1 MSNPIYISQ
10 LAFTTGEVSPDVSS
24 RFDLDQYKSALLEA
38 ENVVIRPYGAVA
50 KRQGSQYVGQVKY
63 SDKPTRL
70 FEFTTNTNNSFM
82 LEFGDKY
89 IRVWDFGIYTGIEI
103 ETPFD
108 SEILYNLNCSQ
119 SGDVMFICS
128 GKYPIQ
134 TLSRHSN
141 TDWRFEAYKLT
152 EQPYETINTDV
163 DSTVLIT
170 GDTLTAT
177 NDMFTA
183 DMVNSVMQI
192 EHFMKAVTTSEVGK
206 VIKRTEFV
214 WDSNGEHGHDVTTT
228 EYTNIDYTTKQFSTD
243 EDVSWK
249 FTTHGTWSGTAY
261 IKISN
266 DKGKTWKDYRVY
278 TSQNDYNVTDTGKI
292 VPSAMLKIETDLKSG
307 TINIDLSFMPY
318 TNYGIV
324 EIKEFI
330 DSKHVKVN
338 VLNGVVENEATSKW
352 KLGSWSRGNGYPK
365 LCTFYQDRFVVAATN
380 KNPNY
385 IWMSRTGDYPNFG
398 VEKVEGTITDDS
410 SITLPV
416 INRKMY
422 EIRHLVPAN
431 DLIILTSGN
440 EWIVSGDKTITPT
453 NCNLKTQTQRGAL
466 SCEPQFIGN
475 RCVFVQE
482 RGGTVRDMGYSYESD
497 NYTGQDLTLFVKTRV
512 RGYLTITS
520 AYAQDPDS
528 IIYYIR
534 NDGEINCLTYIPEQ
548 KVYGWSHWVT
558 NGKYLYC
565 ESVSEGEQD
574 SLYTLVER
582 ILNGQKVQCIERMVP
597 LYSDDFNVFLDCYI
611 EFKSDN
617 QIDNINVP
625 HLSGQK
631 VQVVI
636 DGKQQ
641 PDVVV
646 PDDGLLQLNGSGNN
660 IKIGLPFTSKIRV
673 PSVEMQMQD
682 GTLQGRVATVSRV
695 VLRVYKSFGGK
706 VGRTFDRMD
715 DITLPPNELFTGD
728 KPVILPKMGMNY
740 STDTSICIKHSD
752 PFPFNLL
759 SITRIVEIGGG
770 LKDVPGL

>member
-1 MSNPIYISQ
+1 MSNPLYISQ

-24 RFDLDQYKSALLEA
+24 RFDLEQYKSALLEA

-89 IRVWDFGIYTGIEI
+89 IRVWNYGVYTGIEVT
-103 ETPFD
+103 TPFTSD
-108 SEILYNLNCSQ
+108 ILFDLNCSQ

-134 TLSRHSN
+134 TLSRYSD
-141 TDWRFEAYKLT
+141 TDWRMSAYKLT
-152 EQPYETINTDV
+152 EQPYDEINTDNGHTL
-163 DSTVLIT
+163 TVN
-170 GDTLTAT
+170 GDTITSTKDL
-177 NDMFTA
+177 FTS
-183 DMVNSVMQI
+183 DMVGSVIQIAYYVGAVHTKSAGEVVEKKVKRYMQAQTI
-192 EHFMKAVTTSEVGK
+192 EKTYNNINYNVG
-206 VIKRTEFV
+206 
-214 WDSNGEHGHDVTTT
+214 S
-228 EYTNIDYTTKQFSTD
+228 YSTD
-243 EDVSWK
+243 TELSWK
-249 FTTHGTWSGTAY
+249 FTTHGTWEGTV
-261 IKISN
+261 KLQISN
-266 DKGKTWKDYRVY
+266 NDGQTWKDYRTY
-278 TSQNDYNVTDTGKI
+278 TSKNDYNVTDTGKI
-292 VPSAMLKIETDLKSG
+292 EAGARLKYISDIKGGSV
-307 TINIDLSFMPY
+307 NCDLSIFPF
-318 TNYGIV
+318 TQYGIV
-324 EIKEFI
+324 EIK
-330 DSKHVKVN
+330 SVN
-338 VLNGVVENEATSKW
+338 NAKSATVNILNGIKDGEPSHQW
-352 KLGSWSRGNGYPK
+352 KLGSWNRGRGYPK
-365 LCTFYQDRFVVAATN
+365 LCTFYQDRFVVAATDS
-380 KNPNY
+380 KPNY

-410 SITLPV
+410 AITLPV

-497 NYTGQDLTLFVKTRV
+497 NYTGQDLTLFVKTLV
-512 RGYLTITS
+512 KGHLAVTS

-528 IIYYIR
+528 IIYYVR
-534 NDGEINCLTYIPEQ
+534 DDGQLNCLTYIPEQ
-548 KVYGWSHWVT
+548 KVYGWSHFVT
-558 NGKYLYC
+558 NGKYRYV
-565 ESVSEGEQD
+565 ENVAEGDQDTIYFIVDRVINNKSV
-574 SLYTLVER
+574 
-582 ILNGQKVQCIERMVP
+582 KCIERSIP
-597 LYSDDFNVFLDCYI
+597 LYTEDNSDVFLDCYVKVANSI
-611 EFKSDN
+611 KTDY
-617 QIDNINVP
+617 INAP
-625 HLSGQK
+625 HLVGQM
-631 VQVVI
+631 VDIVI
-636 DGKQQ
+636 DGQQ
-641 PDVVV
+641 MPSRVV
-646 PDDGLLQLNGSGNN
+646 PPTGVIKLDGKANVITVGLPYTTK
-660 IKIGLPFTSKIRV
+660 IKI
-673 PSVEMQMQD
+673 PSVEQQIDD

-695 VLRVYKSFGGK
+695 VLRMYKSFGGK

-728 KPVILPKMGMNY
+728 KPVILPKMGINY

-770 LKDVPGL
+770 LRDVPGL

>member
-1 MSNPIYISQ
+1 MSNPLYISQ

-24 RFDLDQYKSALLEA
+24 RFDLEQYKSALLEA

-82 LEFGDKY
+82 LEFGHLY
-89 IRVWDFGIYTGIEI
+89 IRVWRNGEYTNLEI
-103 ETPFD
+103 NTPFED
-108 SEILYNLNCSQ
+108 EIINDLNIIQ

-134 TLSRHSN
+134 TLSRYSD
-141 TDWRFEAYKLT
+141 TDWRMSAYKLT
-152 EQPYETINTDV
+152 EQPYDEINTDNRHTL
-163 DSTVLIT
+163 TVN
-170 GDTLTAT
+170 GDTITSTKDL
-177 NDMFTA
+177 FTQ
-183 DMVNSVMQI
+183 DMVGSVIQI
-192 EHFMKAVTTSEVGK
+192 AYYIEAVHTSK
-206 VIKRTEFV
+206 T
-214 WDSNGEHGHDVTTT
+214 GEAVEKKYGAGRFSKYEKTV
-228 EYTNIDYTTKQFSTD
+228 YNNIDYNIERFSTD
-243 EDVSWK
+243 VELSWK
-249 FTTHGTWSGTAY
+249 FTTHGTWEGTVK
-261 IKISN
+261 IQISN
-266 DKGKTWKDYRVY
+266 NDGQTWKDYRTY
-278 TSQNDYNVTDTGKI
+278 TSKSDYNVTDSGKI
-292 VPSAMLKIETDLKSG
+292 EAGARLKYISDIQKGSV
-307 TINIDLSFMPY
+307 NCDLSILPFMQY
-318 TNYGIV
+318 
-324 EIKEFI
+324 
-330 DSKHVKVN
+330 
-338 VLNGVVENEATSKW
+338 GVVEITSIENGKTAKVNILNGIKEGEPSHKW
-352 KLGSWSRGNGYPK
+352 KLGSWNRGSGYPK

-380 KNPNY
+380 KKPNY

-410 SITLPV
+410 AITLPV
-416 INRKMY
+416 INRKMC
-422 EIRHLVPAN
+422 EIRHLIPAN

-548 KVYGWSHWVT
+548 KVYGWSHFVT

-582 ILNGQKVQCIERMVP
+582 TLQGKKVKCIERMVP
-597 LYSDDFNVFLDCYI
+597 LYSDGVNVFLDCYV
-611 EFKSDN
+611 EFKSSN
-617 QIDNINVP
+617 AIDSINIP
-625 HLSGQK
+625 HLSGQT

-636 DGKQQ
+636 DDKQQ
-641 PDVVV
+641 PDMVV
-646 PDDGLLQLNGSGNN
+646 PDDGLLQLNVSGSN
-660 IKIGLPFTSKIRV
+660 IKIGLPFISKIRI

-695 VLRVYKSFGGK
+695 VLRMYKSFGGK
-706 VGRTFDRMD
+706 IGRTFDRMD
-715 DITLPPNELFTGD
+715 DITLSPNELFTGD
-728 KPVILPKMGMNY
+728 KPVILPKMGINY

-770 LKDVPGL
+770 LRDVPGL

>member
-1 MSNPIYISQ
+1 MSNPLYISQ

-24 RFDLDQYKSALLEA
+24 RFDLEQYKSALLEA

-82 LEFGDKY
+82 LEFGHLY
-89 IRVWDFGIYTGIEI
+89 IRVWRNGEYTNLEI
-103 ETPFD
+103 NTPFED
-108 SEILYNLNCSQ
+108 EIINDLNIIQ

-134 TLSRHSN
+134 TLSRYSD
-141 TDWRFEAYKLT
+141 TDWRMSAYKLT
-152 EQPYETINTDV
+152 EQPYDEINTDNGHTL
-163 DSTVLIT
+163 TVN
-170 GDTLTAT
+170 GDTITSTKDL
-177 NDMFTA
+177 FTQ
-183 DMVNSVMQI
+183 DMVGSVIQI
-192 EHFMKAVTTSEVGK
+192 AYYIEAVHTSK
-206 VIKRTEFV
+206 T
-214 WDSNGEHGHDVTTT
+214 GEAVEKKYGAGRFSKYEKTV
-228 EYTNIDYTTKQFSTD
+228 YNNIDYNIERFSTD
-243 EDVSWK
+243 VELSWK
-249 FTTHGTWSGTAY
+249 FTTHGTWEGTVK
-261 IKISN
+261 IQISN
-266 DKGKTWKDYRVY
+266 NDGQTWKDYRTY
-278 TSQNDYNVTDTGKI
+278 TSKSDYNVTDSGKI
-292 VPSAMLKIETDLKSG
+292 EAGARLKYISDIQKGSV
-307 TINIDLSFMPY
+307 NCDLSILPFMQY
-318 TNYGIV
+318 
-324 EIKEFI
+324 
-330 DSKHVKVN
+330 
-338 VLNGVVENEATSKW
+338 GVVEITSIENGKTAKVNILNGIKEGEPSNKW
-352 KLGSWSRGNGYPK
+352 KLGSWNRGSGYPK

-380 KNPNY
+380 KKPNY

-410 SITLPV
+410 AITLPV
-416 INRKMY
+416 INRKMC
-422 EIRHLVPAN
+422 EIRHLIPAN

-548 KVYGWSHWVT
+548 KVYGWSHFVT

-582 ILNGQKVQCIERMVP
+582 TLQGKKVKCIERMVP
-597 LYSDDFNVFLDCYI
+597 LYSDGVNVFLDCYV
-611 EFKSDN
+611 EFKSSN
-617 QIDNINVP
+617 AIDSINIP
-625 HLSGQK
+625 HLSGQT

-636 DGKQQ
+636 DDKQQ
-641 PDVVV
+641 PDMVV
-646 PDDGLLQLNGSGNN
+646 PDDGLLQLNVSGSN
-660 IKIGLPFTSKIRV
+660 IKIGLPFTSKIRI

-695 VLRVYKSFGGK
+695 VLRMYKSFGGK
-706 VGRTFDRMD
+706 IGRTFDRMD
-715 DITLPPNELFTGD
+715 DITLSPNELFTGD
-728 KPVILPKMGMNY
+728 KPVILPKMGINY

-770 LKDVPGL
+770 LRDVPGL

>member
-1 MSNPIYISQ
+1 MSNPLYISQ

-24 RFDLDQYKSALLEA
+24 RFDLEQYKSALLEA

-89 IRVWDFGIYTGIEI
+89 IRVWNYGVYTGVEFA
-103 ETPFD
+103 TPFD
-108 SEILYNLNCSQ
+108 SDILFDLNCIQ

-134 TLSRHSN
+134 TLSRYSD
-141 TDWRFEAYKLT
+141 TDWRMSAYKLT
-152 EQPYETINTDV
+152 EQPYDEINTDNGHTL
-163 DSTVLIT
+163 TVN
-170 GDTLTAT
+170 GDTITSTKDL
-177 NDMFTA
+177 FTQ
-183 DMVNSVMQI
+183 DMVGSVIQIAYYVEAVHTKSAGEVVEKKVKRYMQAQTI
-192 EHFMKAVTTSEVGK
+192 EKTYNNINYNVGA
-206 VIKRTEFV
+206 
-214 WDSNGEHGHDVTTT
+214 
-228 EYTNIDYTTKQFSTD
+228 FSTD
-243 EDVSWK
+243 TELSWK
-249 FTTHGTWSGTAY
+249 FTTHGTWEGTV
-261 IKISN
+261 KLQISN
-266 DKGKTWKDYRVY
+266 NDGQTWKDYRTY
-278 TSQNDYNVTDTGKI
+278 TSKNDYNVTDTGKI
-292 VPSAMLKIETDLKSG
+292 EAGARLKYISDIQSG
-307 TINIDLSFMPY
+307 SVNCDLSIMPF
-318 TNYGIV
+318 TQYGIV
-324 EIKEFI
+324 EIK
-330 DSKHVKVN
+330 SVN
-338 VLNGVVENEATSKW
+338 NAKSATVNILNGIKEGESSHKW
-352 KLGSWSRGNGYPK
+352 KLGSWNRGNGYPK

-380 KNPNY
+380 KKPNY

-410 SITLPV
+410 AITLPV
-416 INRKMY
+416 INRKMC

-520 AYAQDPDS
+520 AYAHDPDS

-548 KVYGWSHWVT
+548 KVYGWSHFVT

-582 ILNGQKVQCIERMVP
+582 TLQGKKVKCIERMVP
-597 LYSDDFNVFLDCYI
+597 LYSDDVNVFLDCYV
-611 EFKSDN
+611 EFKSSN
-617 QIDNINVP
+617 VIDSINIP
-625 HLSGQK
+625 HLSGQT

-636 DGKQQ
+636 DDKQQ
-641 PDVVV
+641 SDMVV
-646 PDDGLLQLNGSGNN
+646 PDDGLLQLNVSGSN

-695 VLRVYKSFGGK
+695 VLRMYKSFGGK
-706 VGRTFDRMD
+706 IGRTFDRMD

-728 KPVILPKMGMNY
+728 KPVILPKMGTNY

-770 LKDVPGL
+770 LRDVPGL

>member
-1 MSNPIYISQ
+1 MGNPLYISQ

-24 RFDLDQYKSALLEA
+24 RFDLEQYKSALLEA

-63 SDKPTRL
+63 SDKLTRL

-89 IRVWDFGIYTGIEI
+89 IRVWNYGVYTGVEVP
-103 ETPFD
+103 TPFD
-108 SEILYNLNCSQ
+108 SDIIFDLNCTQ

-134 TLSRHSN
+134 TLSRYSD
-141 TDWRFEAYKLT
+141 TDWRLEAYKLT
-152 EQPYETINTDV
+152 EQPYDDINTDNGHTL
-163 DSTVLIT
+163 TVS
-170 GDTLTAT
+170 GDTITSTKDL
-177 NDMFTA
+177 FTQ
-183 DMVNSVMQI
+183 DMVGSVIQI
-192 EHFMKAVTTSEVGK
+192 AYYVEAVHTQSVGEVIEKK
-206 VIKRTEFV
+206 VRRGL
-214 WDSNGEHGHDVTTT
+214 NGAPTIEKT
-228 EYTNIDYTTKQFSTD
+228 YNNINYNVGAFSTD
-243 EDVSWK
+243 TELSWK
-249 FTTHGTWSGTAY
+249 FTTHGTWEGTV
-261 IKISN
+261 KLQISN
-266 DKGKTWKDYRVY
+266 NDGQTWKDYRTY
-278 TSQNDYNVTDTGKI
+278 TSKNDYNVTDTGKI
-292 VPSAMLKIETDLKSG
+292 EAGARLKYISDIKSG
-307 TINIDLSFMPY
+307 SVNCDLSIMPF
-318 TNYGIV
+318 TQYGIV
-324 EIKEFI
+324 EIKSVT
-330 DSKHVKVN
+330 DAKNAKVN
-338 VLNGVVENEATSKW
+338 VLNGIKEGEPSYQW
-352 KLGSWSRGNGYPK
+352 KLGSWNRGRGYPK
-365 LCTFYQDRFVVAATN
+365 LCTFYQDRFVVAATDS
-380 KNPNY
+380 KPNF
-385 IWMSRTGDYPNFG
+385 IWFSRTGDYPNFG

-410 SITLPV
+410 AITLPV

-548 KVYGWSHWVT
+548 KVYGWSHFVT

-582 ILNGQKVQCIERMVP
+582 TLQGKKVKCIERMVP
-597 LYSDDFNVFLDCYI
+597 LYSDDVNVFLDCYV
-611 EFKSDN
+611 EFKSSN
-617 QIDNINVP
+617 AIDSINIP
-625 HLSGQK
+625 HLSGQT

-641 PDVVV
+641 PEVVV
-646 PDDGLLQLNGSGNN
+646 PDDGLLQLNVSGSN

-695 VLRVYKSFGGK
+695 VLRMYKSFGGK

-728 KPVILPKMGMNY
+728 KPVILPKMGTNY

-770 LKDVPGL
+770 LRNVPGL

>member
-1 MSNPIYISQ
+1 MSNPLYISQ

-24 RFDLDQYKSALLEA
+24 RFDLEQYKSALLEA

-89 IRVWDFGIYTGIEI
+89 IRVWNYGVYTGIEVT
-103 ETPFD
+103 TPFTSD
-108 SEILYNLNCSQ
+108 ILFDLNCSQ

-134 TLSRHSN
+134 TLSRYSD
-141 TDWRFEAYKLT
+141 TDWRMSAYKLT
-152 EQPYETINTDV
+152 EQPYDEINTDNGHTL
-163 DSTVLIT
+163 TVN
-170 GDTLTAT
+170 GDTITSTKDL
-177 NDMFTA
+177 FTS
-183 DMVNSVMQI
+183 DMVGSVIQIAYYVEAVHTKAAGEVVEKKVKRYMQAQTI
-192 EHFMKAVTTSEVGK
+192 EKTYNNINYNVG
-206 VIKRTEFV
+206 
-214 WDSNGEHGHDVTTT
+214 S
-228 EYTNIDYTTKQFSTD
+228 YSTD
-243 EDVSWK
+243 TELSWK
-249 FTTHGTWSGTAY
+249 FTTHGTWEGTV
-261 IKISN
+261 KLQISN
-266 DKGKTWKDYRVY
+266 NDGQTWKDYRTY
-278 TSQNDYNVTDTGKI
+278 TSKNDYNVTDTGKI
-292 VPSAMLKIETDLKSG
+292 EAGARLKYISDIKGGSV
-307 TINIDLSFMPY
+307 NCDLSIFPF
-318 TNYGIV
+318 TQYGIV
-324 EIKEFI
+324 EIK
-330 DSKHVKVN
+330 SVN
-338 VLNGVVENEATSKW
+338 NAKSAIVNILNGIKDGEPSHQW
-352 KLGSWSRGNGYPK
+352 KLGSWNRGRGYPK
-365 LCTFYQDRFVVAATN
+365 LCTFYQDRFVVAATDS
-380 KNPNY
+380 KPNY

-410 SITLPV
+410 AITLPV

-548 KVYGWSHWVT
+548 KVYGWSHFVT

-565 ESVSEGEQD
+565 DSVSEGEQD

-582 ILNGQKVQCIERMVP
+582 TLQGKKVKCIERMVP
-597 LYSDDFNVFLDCYI
+597 LYSDDVNVFLDCYV
-611 EFKSDN
+611 EFKSSN
-617 QIDNINVP
+617 AIDSINIP
-625 HLSGQK
+625 HLSGQT

-636 DGKQQ
+636 DDKQQ

-646 PDDGLLQLNGSGNN
+646 PDDGLLQLNVSGSN

-682 GTLQGRVATVSRV
+682 GTLQGRIATVSRV
-695 VLRVYKSFGGK
+695 VLRMYKSFGGK

-728 KPVILPKMGMNY
+728 KPVILPKMGTNY

-770 LKDVPGL
+770 LRDVPGL

>member
-1 MSNPIYISQ
+1 MSNPLYISQ

-24 RFDLDQYKSALLEA
+24 RFDLEQYKSALLEA

-89 IRVWDFGIYTGIEI
+89 IRVWNYGVYTGVEFA
-103 ETPFD
+103 TPFD
-108 SEILYNLNCSQ
+108 SDILFDLNCIQ

-134 TLSRHSN
+134 TLSRYSD
-141 TDWRFEAYKLT
+141 TDWRMSAYKLT
-152 EQPYETINTDV
+152 EQPYDEINTDN
-163 DSTVLIT
+163 
-170 GDTLTAT
+170 GHTLTVNGNT
-177 NDMFTA
+177 ITSTKDLFTQ
-183 DMVNSVMQI
+183 DMVGSVIQI
-192 EHFMKAVTTSEVGK
+192 AYYIEAVHTKSAGEV
-206 VIKRTEFV
+206 VEKRVHRGLLPLLIEKTY
-214 WDSNGEHGHDVTTT
+214 N
-228 EYTNIDYTTKQFSTD
+228 NINYNVENYSTD
-243 EDVSWK
+243 TELSWK
-249 FTTHGTWSGTAY
+249 FTTHGTWDGTV
-261 IKISN
+261 KLQISN
-266 DKGKTWKDYRVY
+266 NDGQTWKDYRTY
-278 TSQNDYNVTDTGKI
+278 TSKNDYNVTDTGKI
-292 VPSAMLKIETDLKSG
+292 EAGARLKYVSDIKSG
-307 TINIDLSFMPY
+307 SVNCDLSIMPF
-318 TNYGIV
+318 TQYGIV
-324 EIKEFI
+324 EIKSVT
-330 DSKHVKVN
+330 DAKNAKVN
-338 VLNGVVENEATSKW
+338 VLNGIKEGEPSYQW
-352 KLGSWSRGNGYPK
+352 KLGSWNKGNGYPK

-380 KNPNY
+380 KKPNY

-410 SITLPV
+410 AITLPV
-416 INRKMY
+416 INRKMC

-548 KVYGWSHWVT
+548 KVYGWSHFVT

-574 SLYTLVER
+574 SLYILVER
-582 ILNGQKVQCIERMVP
+582 TLQGKKVKCIERMVP
-597 LYSDDFNVFLDCYI
+597 LYSDDVNVFLDCYV
-611 EFKSDN
+611 EFKSSN
-617 QIDNINVP
+617 AIDSINIP
-625 HLSGQK
+625 HLSGQT

-636 DGKQQ
+636 DDNQQ

-646 PDDGLLQLNGSGNN
+646 PDDGLLQLNVSGNN

-695 VLRVYKSFGGK
+695 VLRVHKSFGGK
-706 VGRTFDRMD
+706 IGRTFDRMD
-715 DITLPPNELFTGD
+715 DITLPPDKLFTGD
-728 KPVILPKMGMNY
+728 KPVILPKMGVNY

-770 LKDVPGL
+770 LRDVPGL

>member
-1 MSNPIYISQ
+1 MSNPLYISQ

-24 RFDLDQYKSALLEA
+24 RFDLEQYKSALLEA

-89 IRVWDFGIYTGIEI
+89 IRVWNYGVYTGIEVT
-103 ETPFD
+103 TPFTSD
-108 SEILYNLNCSQ
+108 ILFDLNCSQ

-134 TLSRHSN
+134 TLSRYSD
-141 TDWRFEAYKLT
+141 TDWRMSAYKLT
-152 EQPYETINTDV
+152 EQPYDEINTDNGHTL
-163 DSTVLIT
+163 TVN
-170 GDTLTAT
+170 GDTITSTKDL
-177 NDMFTA
+177 FTS
-183 DMVNSVMQI
+183 DMVGSVIQIAYYVEAVHTKSAGEVVEKKVKRYMQAQTI
-192 EHFMKAVTTSEVGK
+192 EKTYNNINYNVG
-206 VIKRTEFV
+206 
-214 WDSNGEHGHDVTTT
+214 S
-228 EYTNIDYTTKQFSTD
+228 YSTD
-243 EDVSWK
+243 TELSWK
-249 FTTHGTWSGTAY
+249 FTTHGTWEGTV
-261 IKISN
+261 KLQISN
-266 DKGKTWKDYRVY
+266 NDGQTWKDYRTY
-278 TSQNDYNVTDTGKI
+278 TSKNDYNVTDTGKI
-292 VPSAMLKIETDLKSG
+292 EAGARLKYISDIKGGSV
-307 TINIDLSFMPY
+307 NCDLSIFPF
-318 TNYGIV
+318 TQYGIV
-324 EIKEFI
+324 EIK
-330 DSKHVKVN
+330 SVN
-338 VLNGVVENEATSKW
+338 NAKSATVNILNGIKDGEPSHQW
-352 KLGSWSRGNGYPK
+352 KLGSWNRGRGYPK
-365 LCTFYQDRFVVAATN
+365 LCTFYQDRFVVAATDS
-380 KNPNY
+380 KPNY

-410 SITLPV
+410 AITLPV

-422 EIRHLVPAN
+422 EVRHLVPAN

-497 NYTGQDLTLFVKTRV
+497 NYTGQDLTLFVKNRV

-548 KVYGWSHWVT
+548 KVYGWSHFVT

-582 ILNGQKVQCIERMVP
+582 TLQGKKVKCIERMVP
-597 LYSDDFNVFLDCYI
+597 LYSDDVNVFLDCYV
-611 EFKSDN
+611 EFKSSN
-617 QIDNINVP
+617 AIDSINIP
-625 HLSGQK
+625 HLSGQT

-636 DGKQQ
+636 DDKQQ

-646 PDDGLLQLNGSGNN
+646 PDDGLLQLNVSGSN

-682 GTLQGRVATVSRV
+682 GTLQGRIATVSRV
-695 VLRVYKSFGGK
+695 VLRMYKSFGGK

-728 KPVILPKMGMNY
+728 KPVILPKMGTNY

-770 LKDVPGL
+770 LRDVPGL